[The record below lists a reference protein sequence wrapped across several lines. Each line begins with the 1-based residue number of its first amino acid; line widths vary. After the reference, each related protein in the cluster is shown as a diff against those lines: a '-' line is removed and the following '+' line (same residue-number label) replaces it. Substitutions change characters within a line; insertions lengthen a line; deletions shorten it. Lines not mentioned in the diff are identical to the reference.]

1 MLRSQYE
8 KILYMHDSRENDN
21 REQSKNVFQ
30 YSKSIKYQ
38 FTFSELYDELYFI
51 EVSSR

>member
-8 KILYMHDSRENDN
+8 KIWYMHESRENDN
-21 REQSKNVFQ
+21 RQQLKNVVQ
-30 YSKSIKYQ
+30 YGKSIKYQ